1 MANKRR
7 YRGRWGKTLL
17 LLIMVLLIAIVAANK
32 DTLLRTLY
40 PVPYY
45 DEIALLCQEFG
56 EDLPLVL
63 ALIQTESRFRQDALS
78 SPGAVGLMQVMP
90 DTAQWM
96 ADQLGLEDYSAEK
109 LYEREWN
116 LKLGIAYLHYL
127 RQQFPGS
134 LVQALAAYNAGP
146 TKVRSW
152 LAADQWDGSRDNL
165 EEIPYKETR
174 NYVEKVMNRYET
186 YRQIYP

>member
-1 MANKRR
+1 MANKGRSQ
-7 YRGRWGKTLL
+7 GRWGKTVLL
-17 LLIMVLLIAIVAANK
+17 LVMIFVITIVASNK
-32 DTLLRTLY
+32 DILLRTLY
-40 PVPYY
+40 PAPYY
-45 DEIALLCQEFG
+45 DEIAPLCQEFG
-56 EDLPLVL
+56 EELALVL
-63 ALIQTESRFRQDALS
+63 ALIQTESRFRETALS
-78 SPGAVGLMQVMP
+78 SRGAVGLMQVMP

-96 ADQLGLEDYSAEK
+96 ADQLGLEDYKAEN
-109 LYEREWN
+109 LHERQWN

-152 LAADQWDGSRDNL
+152 LGEGQWDGSRENL

-174 NYVEKVMNRYET
+174 NYVEKVMDRYEA
-186 YRQIYP
+186 YRRIY